1 MGPDVSRFRLLSHG
15 RSKLTVS
22 PRFVQMMLAGHS
34 ALGVAFAALIYI
46 VCLTGMISVFGHEL
60 ERWEQPNAPLM
71 TSPPTLAAIQEAIW
85 SGYGQALIDNAADQV
100 ALIAPSELNPRFIV
114 SYADPRTGHD
124 GEWIADDRG
133 HLVERVYAP
142 WTEFVTELHK
152 TLHLPRT
159 LGFVAVGLIG
169 VALLSLLISGLLA
182 HARIFKDAFIL
193 RWGASE
199 RLQNADLHNRL
210 AAWGLPFHVL
220 VSLTGALLGLST
232 LIIGVL
238 AIVAYN
244 GKTEQAYVA
253 LFGPQARVD
262 HEHVGIPD
270 IGTMIKS
277 VRSAHPEGE
286 FAGVQLEQPGSAGGI
301 IRLRI
306 RFPGRLSFAEVFPFD
321 TSGKPIGAQ
330 EETDGAG
337 QSILSALQPIHYGW
351 FGGIGTKVLYGL
363 LGLALT
369 VVVQSGVNVWLA
381 RRRDKG
387 RKLPNAER
395 IWAGIVWGFP
405 LALTVTAIAS
415 LRMPEDA
422 VPPTFVAAFS
432 VVGCLIL
439 ASETKE
445 DVATRLR
452 LLTGAALGALIF
464 FHSHMWWSRS
474 TDPMGSSVSGIL
486 VVIASF
492 IVAAPLYA
500 LVVPFVLQTRRLW
513 R

>member
-1 MGPDVSRFRLLSHG
+1 MGLDVARFKPLSHG
-15 RSKLTVS
+15 RLNLTVS

-71 TSPPTLAAIQEAIW
+71 LSPPTPAAIQEAIW
-85 SGYGQALIDNAADQV
+85 SGYGQALIDNAAGQV

-114 SYADPRTGHD
+114 SYADPRTGQD
-124 GEWIADDRG
+124 GEWIADNRG

-152 TLHLPRT
+152 TLRLPRT

-182 HARIFKDAFIL
+182 HARIFKDAFTL

-220 VSLTGALLGLST
+220 IALTGALLGLST

-238 AIVAYN
+238 ANVAYN
-244 GKTEQAYVA
+244 GKAEQAYVA
-253 LFGPQARVD
+253 LFGPQSRVS
-262 HEHVGIPD
+262 HERTGLPD
-270 IGTMIKS
+270 IGMMLKS
-277 VRSAHPEGE
+277 VSAAHPEGE
-286 FAGVQLEQPGSAGGI
+286 FAGVQLEQPGSVGGI

-321 TSGKPIGAQ
+321 TSGTPIGTQ
-330 EETDGAG
+330 DETGGAG
-337 QSILSALQPIHYGW
+337 QAILSALQPVHYGW

-395 IWAGIVWGFP
+395 IWAGLVWGFP
-405 LALTVTAIAS
+405 LALAVTAIAS

-422 VPPTFVAAFS
+422 VPPTFVTALAM
-432 VVGCLIL
+432 VGCLVL

-445 DVATRLR
+445 EVAARLR
-452 LLTGAALGALIF
+452 LLTGAALVALILL
-464 FHSHMWWSRS
+464 HAHMWGSRS
-474 TDPMGSSVSGIL
+474 IDPMGPFVSGALL
-486 VVIASF
+486 VVTS
-492 IVAAPLYA
+492 IVVAIPLYA
-500 LVVPFVLQTRRLW
+500 LVVPFVLRTLRLW